1 MSDSAGAVSD
11 VAGQT
16 TVDEQTAQSVST
28 EAPSAPNFPLVE
40 FESFSWSEEKYKV
53 KIYIDMEDADKIA
66 EESIRF
72 VSFSV
77 KYAVSSFLLVYL
89 RVMCRF
95 C

>member
-1 MSDSAGAVSD
+1 MSDSAGAVPD
-11 VAGQT
+11 VTGQ
-16 TVDEQTAQSVST
+16 TVDEQTVQSVPTEAQS
-28 EAPSAPNFPLVE
+28 APKLPLVE

-72 VSFSV
+72 VSFGV
-77 KYAVSSFLLVYL
+77 KYAVSSFLLDCL
-89 RVMCRF
+89 LEMCRF